1 MEKISLKKC
10 QSLLESDGS
19 IYTEQEVIEI
29 RDFLYMLAE
38 LDYGVYEKQKNTE
51 SEFQKDKGNFQKDK
65 ENCSPCTMPSF
76 TE

>member
-19 IYTEQEVIEI
+19 IYTGQEVTEI

-38 LDYGVYEKQKNTE
+38 LDYGVYEKHKNR
-51 SEFQKDKGNFQKDK
+51 EFEFQKDK
-65 ENCSPCTMPSF
+65 ENCST
-76 TE
+76 